1 MTEVDVEFST
11 INFESLD
18 SLMADLGNMITNPKK
33 ETQPLSPVTV
43 TSPDRKLPTSPEFV
57 LRTPEI
63 VEPPPLS
70 TEEYIATARK
80 SFMGGNLAIEAL
92 KSQHTE
98 EIIHLKV
105 CPLSLLL
112 FLSLTLPLSFFIFDH
127 YLLAFLELSVE
138 KRGQN
143 SGRPGRSRVTV

>member
-112 FLSLTLPLSFFIFDH
+112 SFPHPASYLIFDH
-127 YLLAFLELSVE
+127 YLLAFLELPLE